1 MVTNPAA
8 LGKTLLLQHTPPAPG
23 HYYLGETTM
32 EPLNLPITGICSFG
46 KYPICTDLT
55 QLDADI
61 AVLGVPVDFAVSYMS
76 GARLGPRRV
85 REASTQYSRGD
96 AGYYDFEAD
105 RQCLAA
111 PLKIV
116 DCGDADILHADPQH
130 TFNAV
135 VDSVKGILRRGAV
148 PIVLG
153 GDHSISTPVG
163 KALEEL
169 GEEICVVQFDAHL
182 DWSDHVGPLK
192 YGNGS
197 PMRRMSEMPHIGPMA
212 QIGLR
217 GIGSSKKTDFE
228 DARAYG
234 SVLISAREA
243 HAIGV
248 EGILAKI
255 PDAKHYYITVDI
267 DGFDSSIAP
276 GVASPY
282 PGGLWFD
289 QVCDII
295 SGVAKKGKIVAAD
308 LAEVSPIYDPSG
320 ITARLGALVMMHTM
334 AQIETQII
342 K

>member
-1 MVTNPAA
+1 
-8 LGKTLLLQHTPPAPG
+8 
-23 HYYLGETTM
+23 M
-32 EPLNLPITGICSFG
+32 ESLNLPITGICSFG
-46 KYPICTDLT
+46 KYPICTDLST
-55 QLDADI
+55 LDADI
-61 AVLGVPVDFAVSYMS
+61 AVLGVPCDFAVGYMS
-76 GARLGPRRV
+76 GARLGPRRI
-85 REASTQYSRGD
+85 REASTQYARGD
-96 AGYYDFEAD
+96 AGFYDFEKD

-111 PLKIV
+111 PLKVV
-116 DCGDADILHADPQH
+116 DCGDADILHADPQY
-130 TFNAV
+130 TFDAV
-135 VDSVKGILRRGAV
+135 VAGVKAILRAGAV

-153 GDHSISTPVG
+153 GDHSISAPVG

-169 GEEICVVQFDAHL
+169 GEEVCVVQFDAHL
-182 DWSDHVGPLK
+182 DWADHVGPLK

-228 DARAYG
+228 TARNYG

-243 HAIGV
+243 HALGV

-255 PDAKHYYITVDI
+255 PQAKNYYITVDI
-267 DGFDSSIAP
+267 DGFDMSIAP

-282 PGGLWFD
+282 PGGLWYD

-295 SGVAKKGKIVAAD
+295 SGIAKMGKIVAAD
-308 LAEVSPIYDPSG
+308 LVEVLPAADPSG
-320 ITARLGALVMMHTM
+320 ITCRLGALTMMHTI
-334 AQIETQII
+334 AEIETQLG